1 MRFPT
6 FVVYFLLGLA
16 ADFYIW
22 NPVAFV
28 PTLVI
33 LLCLPF
39 IGSGRRYTDAVRT
52 FSYVYFIFEL
62 PKVLFALLSLILR
75 YLAGLLLPL
84 ADGIAA
90 SIGAGVGVF
99 FAVMIFYVSRHL
111 LVNRLEL
118 EFEGLPEGFDGLR
131 FCQLSDFHL
140 GSYGRKCRY
149 VTRIIDTTLGLSP
162 ELILFTGDLVNFD
175 ISETDTYMEELARL
189 NAPMG
194 IFAIRGNH
202 DYLLH
207 GPLAEPER
215 IAATERLNELER
227 GLGWRVLLNEN
238 VTLERGGS
246 TIALAGVEN
255 ISSNPFFAK
264 MGGDLGKAMEGIA
277 PGTFTILLSHDPS
290 HWGKD
295 VASRGDIAL
304 TLSGHTHGLKYKLA
318 GFRPSHWRLPF
329 HQGVFT
335 EGASVLHVSGGLGS
349 AFAFRLGGYPRI
361 DLITLKKKL

>member
-16 ADFYIW
+16 ADAYIW
-22 NPVAFV
+22 NAFALI

-33 LLCLPF
+33 LCCLPF
-39 IGSGRRYTDAVRT
+39 IGSGKRYTDAVRT

-75 YLAGLLLPL
+75 YLAGVDFHV
-84 ADGIAA
+84 ADCISVAV
-90 SIGAGVGVF
+90 GVGVGLF
-99 FAVMIFYVSRHL
+99 FATMIFYVSRHL
-111 LVNRLEL
+111 MVNRLEL
-118 EFEGLPEGFDGLR
+118 AFDTLPKGFDGLT

-149 VTRIIDTTLGLSP
+149 VTRIIDTALALSP

-175 ISETDTYMEELARL
+175 TSEAEPYLDELGRL

-207 GPLAEPER
+207 GPLAEPAR
-215 IAATERLNELER
+215 IAATEKLNELEK

-238 VTLERGGS
+238 VMLERGGS
-246 TIALAGVEN
+246 GIALAGVEN
-255 ISSNPFFAK
+255 ISSNPFFAR
-264 MGGDLGKAMEGIA
+264 MGGDLAKAMDGIA

-290 HWGKD
+290 HWGNE
-295 VASRGDIAL
+295 VAPRGDIAL

-318 GFRPSHWRLPF
+318 GFRPSHWKLPF
-329 HQGVFT
+329 YRGLFT
-335 EGASVLHVSGGLGS
+335 EGPSVLHVSRGLGS
-349 AFAFRLGGYPRI
+349 AFAFRLGGYPHI
-361 DLITLKKKL
+361 DLITLRRKQ

>member
-1 MRFPT
+1 MKFPT

-16 ADFYIW
+16 ADLYIW
-22 NPVAFV
+22 NVFAFI

-33 LLCLPF
+33 LCCLPF
-39 IGSGRRYTDAVRT
+39 IGSGRRYTDAVRI

-62 PKVLFALLSLILR
+62 PKILYALLSLILPGFV
-75 YLAGLLLPL
+75 AAAVGICVGL
-84 ADGIAA
+84 
-90 SIGAGVGVF
+90 F
-99 FAVMIFYVSRHL
+99 FATMIFYVSRHL
-111 LVNRLEL
+111 VVNRLEL
-118 EFEGLPEGFDGLR
+118 DFEGLPDGFDGLK

-140 GSYGRKCRY
+140 GSYGRNSRY
-149 VTRIIDTTLGLSP
+149 VTRIIDTALKLSP

-175 ISETDTYMEELARL
+175 ISETDTYMDELARL
-189 NAPMG
+189 KAPMG
-194 IFAIRGNH
+194 VYAIRGNH

-207 GPLAEPER
+207 GPLDEPER
-215 IAATERLNELER
+215 VKATERLNELER

-255 ISSNPFFAK
+255 ISANPFFAR
-264 MGGDLGKAMEGIA
+264 MGGDLGKALEGIPQGA
-277 PGTFTILLSHDPS
+277 FTILLSHDPS
-290 HWGKD
+290 HWSKD
-295 VASRGDIAL
+295 VAPRGDVAL

-318 GFRPSHWRLPF
+318 GFRPSHWRLPY

-335 EGASVLHVSGGLGS
+335 EGGSVLHVSGGLGS

-361 DLITLKKKL
+361 DMITLRKKH